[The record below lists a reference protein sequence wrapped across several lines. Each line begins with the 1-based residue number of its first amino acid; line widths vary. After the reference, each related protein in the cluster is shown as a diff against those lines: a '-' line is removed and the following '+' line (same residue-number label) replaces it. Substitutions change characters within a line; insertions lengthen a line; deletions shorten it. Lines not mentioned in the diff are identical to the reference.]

1 MKVNRVFHLQI
12 QEGQL
17 LPRGMINSTSLRWK
31 PVDSYQI
38 FDRDVV
44 DGTDYHTLD
53 HIKRIVDL
61 DDVQAD
67 DPTHVVTG
75 VRFRVFGT
83 HLNLEARLCE
93 YDFVSGKLISPRTT
107 TYWKSNDNNENSNER
122 RYVLKLNVTKHC
134 NLMLK
139 FQNGSVFE
147 VTTHPNPFAS

>member
-17 LPRGMINSTSLRWK
+17 LPRGLVNSTSLRWK

-75 VRFRVFGT
+75 IRFRVFGT

-93 YDFVSGKLISPRTT
+93 YDFMSGKLISPRTT
-107 TYWKSNDNNENSNER
+107 TYWKSNDNNENSKER
-122 RYVLKLNVTKHC
+122 RYELSR
-134 NLMLK
+134 K
-139 FQNGSVFE
+139 FINSC
-147 VTTHPNPFAS
+147 S